1 MKKEYIINC
10 LLLVTLIAST
20 GCASI
25 VDGRKKK
32 VRIEST
38 PPATVTVLDHKGATV
53 LVTNT
58 PAVVRLKRQAGYFSK
73 EEYKL
78 RFEAPGYYPSEVP
91 LKTNLNVWYLGNIL
105 FGGVIGFVF
114 VDPATGANAT
124 TRSPP
129 GCGASGS
136 TSQHSCCDTL
146 RSELISSSAFSSVSR
161 RRSNTGLHQRGA
173 SGAEAAELADVE
185 QGRGRRGRGHCL
197 GPDAPAEVLQH
208 ALARRS
214 GSWRPSPTAGPVRV

>member
-114 VDPATGANAT
+114 VDPATGAMWTIEPTTMNRNLIAT
-124 TRSPP
+124 T
-129 GCGASGS
+129 
-136 TSQHSCCDTL
+136 QTL
-146 RSELISSSAFSSVSR
+146 TPEQLQV
-161 RRSNTGLHQRGA
+161 
-173 SGAEAAELADVE
+173 AEAEANPAPKKKPVE
-185 QGRGRRGRGHCL
+185 TKGHS
-197 GPDAPAEVLQH
+197 AVK
-208 ALARRS
+208 
-214 GSWRPSPTAGPVRV
+214 